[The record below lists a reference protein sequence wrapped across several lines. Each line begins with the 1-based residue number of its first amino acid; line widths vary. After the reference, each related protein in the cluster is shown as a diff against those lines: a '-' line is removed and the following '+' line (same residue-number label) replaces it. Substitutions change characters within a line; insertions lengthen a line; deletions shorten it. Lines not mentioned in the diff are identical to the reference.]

1 MEKLK
6 ILKTAADIEGL
17 SVVDSLAF
25 FERNGMVQIN
35 YLEALL

>member
-17 SVVDSLAF
+17 SVVDSL
-25 FERNGMVQIN
+25 EMVWFKLTI
-35 YLEALL
+35 